1 MPTAD
6 ELKAKLT
13 ASTIAPTHVEIT
25 DTSNCGCGSK
35 FEAIIVAE
43 SFDGMGPLDRQRAV
57 NEVIADREE
66 QIRRVLGLVATTM
79 IFVLWGT
86 PEVASSLGL
95 G

>member
-57 NEVIADREE
+57 NEVIAEE
-66 QIRRVLGLVATTM
+66 METIHAFSQKCWTPAQYEKKKAT
-79 IFVLWGT
+79 LQQR
-86 PEVASSLGL
+86 
-95 G
+95 